1 MSDRRTTIVVG
12 ASATTSLTFVA
23 GPVIAR
29 ATTPVRQGGPPL
41 VIPESQEYYWT
52 PEWQAGER
60 EALAEIAAGQSK
72 KFESA
77 QDAVRWLLRAKD

>member
-1 MSDRRTTIVVG
+1 MSDRRITVVVG
-12 ASATTSLTFVA
+12 ASATTSPTFFAA
-23 GPVIAR
+23 GVIAR
-29 ATTPVRQGGPPL
+29 ASTPVRQGGPPL

-72 KFESA
+72 TFESA